1 MKKII
6 FLLGIFCYTIL
17 FSQEKENKRYF
28 PAEYVL
34 KTSGDTIKAKVRNT
48 GLYTNTKYSF
58 ATILFKMKMMDEKGA
73 TNWVPINEVK
83 YIKILDENRNKHE
96 YFAST
101 DKFLKEK
108 GLVEVLYEGKN
119 INWYKA
125 FNNSILS
132 PKVQFIKYLV
142 DKDKNILYEYKEG
155 PFDDFRQN
163 LKKLFKNDSDF
174 TEKLKQAKS
183 EKECIKLLQLWDAKF
198 D

>member
-6 FLLGIFCYTIL
+6 FLLGIFYYTIL

>member
-125 FNNSILS
+125 FNNSILT

-174 TEKLKQAKS
+174 TEKLKQANS

>member
-1 MKKII
+1 MKKIF
-6 FLLGIFCYTIL
+6 FLLGIFCFTLL

-34 KTSGDTIKAKVRNT
+34 KTSGDTLKAKVRNT

-73 TNWVPINEVK
+73 TNWVFINEVR
-83 YIKILDENRNKHE
+83 YIKILDENQNKHE

-101 DKFLKEK
+101 DKFHKEK

-125 FNNSILS
+125 FNNSILT

-142 DKDKNILYEYKEG
+142 DKDKNILYEYKED
-155 PFDDFRQN
+155 PFDDFRQS

-183 EKECIKLLQLWDAKF
+183 EKECIQLLQLWDAKF
-198 D
+198 G